1 MGARY
6 GASSSF
12 RESNVG
18 QLKAQDGIHWVPQW
32 NSLQRQLRVQ
42 IFGAGEALGKEL
54 AVELLQA
61 GHPPQ
66 GLRLFDRQARVM
78 GWRDHRLEVHSIAES
93 LPEADIAFL
102 CMPREFSAPLIQQL
116 GQTSTR
122 VVEMS
127 GFCKSD
133 PMTPFFS
140 GQVQSDQVG
149 AFTPVV
155 TLPHR
160 SAVGLA
166 RALTCLERSAGLL
179 EISVVGMMAAASEG
193 SRGILGLRDEIA
205 TWSTEEAGP
214 PEERRM
220 GNLRLALGDQVGDPG
235 GWLEQEVR
243 NDVLR
248 MLGRP
253 DLSFELSALEGTSE
267 RCDVFIVRAKLRAA
281 LGLEVLA
288 GAFQAAEGLVLH
300 AGAQGPMAQG
310 ISGDSRVHVGRL
322 RHGAGGAGTISFLV
336 VADQLRVGA
345 AGFAL
350 LAAEQILTG

>member
-1 MGARY
+1 M
-6 GASSSF
+6 
-12 RESNVG
+12 G
-18 QLKAQDGIHWVPQW
+18 QLKTQFGSHRVPQW
-32 NSLQRQLRVQ
+32 SSLQRQLRVQ

-78 GWRDHRLEVHSIAES
+78 GWRDHRLEVHSIAQV
-93 LPEADIAFL
+93 LPEADIAFVCL
-102 CMPREFSAPLIQQL
+102 PRELSAPLIAQL
-116 GQTSTR
+116 GQTSIR

-127 GFCKSD
+127 GSCKSD

-155 TLPHR
+155 TLPNR

-166 RALTCLERSAGLL
+166 RALICIERSAGLT
-179 EISVVGMMAAASEG
+179 EVSAVGMMAAASEG

-214 PEERRM
+214 PEERRL

-243 NDVLR
+243 SDVLR
-248 MLGRP
+248 MLGRA
-253 DLSFELSALEGTSE
+253 DLGFELSALEGTSE
-267 RCDVFIVRAKLRAA
+267 RCDVFIVHAQLRAA
-281 LGLEVLA
+281 LSIELLA
-288 GAFQAAEGLVLH
+288 GAFQSAEGVVLH

-310 ISGDSRVHVGRL
+310 LSGDSRVHVGRL
-322 RHGAGGAGTISFLV
+322 RQGAGGAGSISLHV
-336 VADQLRVGA
+336 VADQLRVGG

-350 LAAEQILTG
+350 QAAEQILAG